1 MPDTMRLRP
10 IPASIALALLIA
22 TSACQKQEAT
32 TPAGTSG
39 ETAQASTAEA
49 DTRFADVSK
58 RWLDGWLEQQP
69 VSATQTGKHDFDDR
83 IEDLS
88 AAGRQK
94 FVDFSKKMLA
104 EVDTLDA
111 AKLSRENQVDLAIL
125 RNQIRYDIWQMET
138 LQSWAWDPQ
147 VYNGIAGGAL
157 YTLMARDFA
166 PMPQRLKAA
175 TARME
180 KIPQLFAQMRE
191 NLDPAR
197 VPKIHAETVAKQNAG
212 ITSIV
217 DGMIAPHANELTG
230 ADRTR
235 LDAAMATVKK
245 AVAENQEWLDKTL
258 VPKAKGDFRI
268 GQKLYDEKLA
278 FALNSPLTRQEIR
291 TRAEAAIKQTR
302 AEMYD
307 IARKFLTG
315 KPNAPADMPE
325 TPNDDQQQKV
335 IEAALEM
342 AYAERPARDKVVEL
356 AKQATAEATAFTR
369 DKQLVSVPETP
380 VQIILMPEF
389 QRGVAVAYCD
399 SPGPL
404 DKGLDTF
411 YAVSPIPEDWDQKQ
425 VDSFLREYNTRSIHE
440 LSIHEAMPGHYLQ
453 IAHANKH
460 PSVLRAVLGS
470 GSFIEGWA
478 MYGEKVMA
486 DAGYMNNDPLMQLI
500 QRKWA
505 LRAMANAILDQAIQV
520 DGMSRDDAMKLMTV
534 TTFQQEREAAGK
546 WVRASLTSAQLP
558 TYFVGYSEHL
568 DLRNEVQKREGDKF
582 NLKAYHD
589 KLLSYGSPP
598 VRFAR
603 ELMLDEPI
611 K

>member
-1 MPDTMRLRP
+1 MRLRP
-10 IPASIALALLIA
+10 NPSAISLSIALALL
-22 TSACQKQEAT
+22 TVTTACQKQETAAPAA
-32 TPAGTSG
+32 TPATQS
-39 ETAQASTAEA
+39 STAEA
-49 DTRFADVSK
+49 DAKFADISK

-69 VSATQTGKHDFDDR
+69 VTATQTGKHDYDDR
-83 IEDLS
+83 IEDFS

-94 FVDFSKKMLA
+94 FTDFSKKMLT
-104 EVDTLDA
+104 EVDALDA
-111 AKLSRENQVDLAIL
+111 SKLSRENQVDLAIL
-125 RNQIRYDIWQMET
+125 RNQIRYDIWQMDT

-180 KIPQLFAQMRE
+180 KIPALFAQMRE
-191 NLDPAR
+191 NLDLKR
-197 VPKIHAETVAKQNAG
+197 VPLIHAQTVAKQNAG

-217 DGMIAPHANELTG
+217 DDMILPHAGELSG
-230 ADRTR
+230 DDRKR
-235 LDAAMATVKK
+235 LDAAVATLKK
-245 AVAENQEWLDKTL
+245 AVADNQEWLDKTL
-258 VPKAKGDFRI
+258 VPNAKGDFRL

-302 AEMYD
+302 GEMYD
-307 IARKFLTG
+307 IARKVLTG
-315 KPNAPADMPE
+315 KPNAPATMPDA
-325 TPNDDQQQKV
+325 PNDEQQQKV
-335 IEAALEM
+335 IEAALEL
-342 AYAERPARDKVVEL
+342 AYADRPARDKVVEV
-356 AKQATAEATAFTR
+356 AKQATADATAFVKE
-369 DKQLVSVPETP
+369 KQLVTAPDSP

-389 QRGVAVAYCD
+389 QRGVSVAYCD

-404 DKGLDTF
+404 DKGLATF
-411 YAVSPIPEDWDQKQ
+411 YAVSPIPDDWSKEQ
-425 VDSFLREYNTRSIHE
+425 VDSFLREYNTRSINE

-453 IAHANKH
+453 LWHSNKY
-460 PSVLRAVLGS
+460 PSTLRAVLGS

-478 MYGEKVMA
+478 MYGEKQMA
-486 DAGYMNNDPLMQLI
+486 DAGYMNNDQLMQLI

-505 LRAMANAILDQAIQV
+505 LRAMANAILDQAIHV

-546 WVRASLTSAQLP
+546 WVRAQLTSAQLP
-558 TYFVGYSEHL
+558 TYFVGYSEHM
-568 DLRNEVQKREGDKF
+568 DLLHEMQKRDGDKF

-589 KLLSYGSPP
+589 KVLSYGSPP